1 MKNMAVMQ
9 KAKPEAN
16 YPVNLTQPFY
26 NLRQAWI
33 LKGCVC
39 AWNTFEQ
46 NKYIQPKGGHFDGT
60 VGGRGIFTNETI
72 IEWLP
77 LTDQEMETYNR
88 KYKTGATSRNKI
100 KTCRRLEAG

>member
-1 MKNMAVMQ
+1 MAVKQ
-9 KAKPEAN
+9 KAKPEAD

-46 NKYIQPKGGHFDGT
+46 NRFIQPKGGHFDGT

-72 IEWLP
+72 MEWLP
-77 LTDQEMETYNR
+77 LMDQDMEIYNR
-88 KYKTGATSRNKI
+88 RYKTGAISRNTVK
-100 KTCRRLEAG
+100 KVKRLVASA